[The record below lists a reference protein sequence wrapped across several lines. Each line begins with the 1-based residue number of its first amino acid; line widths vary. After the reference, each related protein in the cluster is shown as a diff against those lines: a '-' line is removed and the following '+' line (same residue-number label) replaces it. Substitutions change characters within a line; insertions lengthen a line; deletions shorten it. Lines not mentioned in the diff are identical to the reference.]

1 MSTSRPPDDARAAF
15 APPVRPTADAAT
27 RVLLVEDEH
36 ELAAWLI
43 RALTES
49 GFVIDHAHD
58 AASATKALLAGRYAA
73 ILLDLRL
80 PDGDGMSLLGDI
92 RQRSDRTPILIM
104 TAQGSLSD
112 RVRGLRLG
120 ADDFLVKPFALAELE
135 ARLTALMRR
144 SHGGSYPRLRCG
156 ALVYDDQAKVFLL
169 AGRSLALTRRE
180 QAALTLLLQ
189 HSGRPVSRADLS
201 AQVFDNPDDTGPEA
215 IEVVVHRLRKKLDE
229 AVRIVTVRGLGY
241 MLEAGVDDA
250 A

>member
-1 MSTSRPPDDARAAF
+1 MNPSRPPEDAR
-15 APPVRPTADAAT
+15 ADAAT
-27 RVLLVEDEH
+27 RVLLVEDEQ

-49 GFVIDHAHD
+49 GFVIEHAAD
-58 AASATKALLAGRYAA
+58 VASAAKALSGGTYAA

-80 PDGDGMSLLGDI
+80 PDGDGMSVLGDI
-92 RQRSDRTPILIM
+92 RQRNDRTPILIL

-135 ARLTALMRR
+135 ARLSALMRR

-156 ALVYDDQAKVFLL
+156 PLTFDDQAKVFLL
-169 AGRSLALTRRE
+169 SGRALAVTRRE
-180 QAALTLLLQ
+180 QAALMQLLQ
-189 HSGRPVSRADLS
+189 HSGRPVSRQDLF
-201 AQVFDNPDDTGPEA
+201 AQVFENADDTGPEA
-215 IEVVVHRLRKKLDE
+215 IEVVVHRLRKKLGD

-241 MLEAGVDDA
+241 MLEAGEDDA